1 MIDAGV
7 LVGYLTVFLLR
18 GSRRFADRTF
28 DKLLDKLAG
37 RLVDGLGQKPLR
49 DLRTGPGN
57 PQVEQWVASGL
68 DDAMRSNPK
77 LAHDLGK
84 VVNDLN
90 ARGGWGIVQSV
101 YANEI
106 GGSVIGGHLIIGD
119 RSTYVGGDYIYAP
132 HPHDFTGAPL
142 VAKVLVG
149 IGVVLLLAGVALA
162 GVALYDY
169 SQQPPGPRPAGM
181 PDGLPQAAV
190 VFFSG
195 LVAMAIGGVVKAFS
209 PDRHR

>member
-1 MIDAGV
+1 MLDAGV

-37 RLVDGLGQKPLR
+37 RLVDGLGQEPLN
-49 DLRTGPGN
+49 DLRTGPGK
-57 PQVEQWVASGL
+57 PEVEEWVASRL
-68 DDAMRSNPK
+68 DGAMRNNPK
-77 LAHDLGK
+77 LARDLGN
-84 VVNDLN
+84 VVDELD
-90 ARGGWGIVQSV
+90 ARGGWGIVQNV
-101 YANEI
+101 YAHEI
-106 GGSVIGGHLIIGD
+106 GGSVIGGHLTIGD
-119 RSTYVGGDYIYAP
+119 HSTFVGGDYVYAP
-132 HPHDFTGAPL
+132 HPNDFSGAPL

-181 PDGLPQAAV
+181 PAGLPQAAV

-195 LVAMAIGGVVKAFS
+195 LVAMAIGGVVKSFS